1 MSNMGKLRLALI
13 IIFVIVVSVV
23 AAELLS
29 GEGAKVH
36 LHETPVPFEIL
47 LVDENVTVNAGTYLD
62 YQFTIPSDAQS
73 ISLSLGF
80 TAQGGDND
88 IKVYVFDSTDFSYYQ
103 SGQNY
108 TSLYQSGQITTAGF
122 SMNIP
127 TNGTWYLVLD
137 NKFSMVQKTV
147 NINSA
152 VFYFTPQSVANA
164 LSAKENF
171 VEYLPTKFY

>member
-1 MSNMGKLRLALI
+1 MTNLAKLGLTLI
-13 IIFVIVVSVV
+13 IIIIVVSIVAVV
-23 AAELLS
+23 LLS
-29 GEGAKVH
+29 GGGEKVH
-36 LHETPVPFEIL
+36 LVNNPVPFRTPI
-47 LVDENVTVNAGTYLD
+47 VNGTVTVDAGTYLD

-73 ISLSLGF
+73 ISLSLSF

-103 SGQNY
+103 NGQNY

-137 NKFSMVQKTV
+137 NKFSIVQKTV
-147 NINSA
+147 NINAA

-164 LSAKENF
+164 LSAK
-171 VEYLPTKFY
+171 